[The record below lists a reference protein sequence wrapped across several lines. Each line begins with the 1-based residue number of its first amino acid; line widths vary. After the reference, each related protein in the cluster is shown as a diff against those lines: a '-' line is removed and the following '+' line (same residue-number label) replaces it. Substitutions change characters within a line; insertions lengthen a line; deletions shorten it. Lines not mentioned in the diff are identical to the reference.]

1 MSGEER
7 KHGHMAEASESTGA
21 AVVVTE
27 RVRSNL
33 MWALG
38 VAASGA
44 VTIWLLLFPLFSSSV
59 WLVWIRWIGIPLV
72 CAFEVMA
79 LIQVLNYFNRR
90 LEVSDGGVS
99 YTNCLKRTRLY
110 GWDEIVAYDIR
121 EKSHALELVLGGHPR
136 TFHESSTNFDAFVDS
151 VMDHTELIALSDR

>member
-1 MSGEER
+1 MAGSSRNAEE
-7 KHGHMAEASESTGA
+7 S
-21 AVVVTE
+21 VVVTE
-27 RVRSNL
+27 HVRSNL
-33 MWALG
+33 GWAAG

-72 CAFEVMA
+72 AAFEVMA

-90 LEVSDGGVS
+90 LEVSDAGVV
-99 YTNCLKRTRLY
+99 YTNCLRRTRSY
-110 GWDEIVAYDIR
+110 SWSNVIAYDIR
-121 EKSHALELVLGGHPR
+121 KKSHALELVLAGHPR
-136 TFHESSTNFDAFVDS
+136 TFHESSTNFDAFVDC

>member
-1 MSGEER
+1 MGILMRKSRMSGEER
-7 KHGHMAEASESTGA
+7 KHGHMAEASERTGA

-90 LEVSDGGVS
+90 R
-99 YTNCLKRTRLY
+99 Y
-110 GWDEIVAYDIR
+110 
-121 EKSHALELVLGGHPR
+121 
-136 TFHESSTNFDAFVDS
+136 
-151 VMDHTELIALSDR
+151 